1 MLRNRNHQNIWNE
14 PSVDCWDL
22 KKKNTNKIKSIQVYI
37 LNTILKSLDQHNIMQ
52 SKNKLIIKPIL
63 NQANI
68 NDAIRKKNYKKKSQL
83 S

>member
-1 MLRNRNHQNIWNE
+1 
-14 PSVDCWDL
+14 
-22 KKKNTNKIKSIQVYI
+22 
-37 LNTILKSLDQHNIMQ
+37 MQ